1 MSVPKS
7 KVLSVSKGLMA
18 LADFKQACPQTTTS
32 QTVYVNV
39 HPKHQHDEAQAQSA
53 QQQQT
58 DVEDLSDVTVVKP
71 DCGVKYGDDNPYA
84 GLKTTVTRDL
94 STEED
99 IKYDYNQLL
108 SLVKQKEGIAQAL
121 SIMLNLVEHNP
132 LIVNKYIVAPTNILE
147 QLIKLLT
154 SADDVQIN
162 LALDGDVGCS
172 CGAVKFYPVDKIY
185 VIKNGET
192 SILKYAY
199 PEAIKLLDD
208 HRISIKLVANDI

>member
-1 MSVPKS
+1 M
-7 KVLSVSKGLMA
+7 
-18 LADFKQACPQTTTS
+18 
-32 QTVYVNV
+32 
-39 HPKHQHDEAQAQSA
+39 
-53 QQQQT
+53 
-58 DVEDLSDVTVVKP
+58 TVVKP

-147 QLIKLLT
+147 QLIKLADYYNT
-154 SADDVQIN
+154 S
-162 LALDGDVGCS
+162 
-172 CGAVKFYPVDKIY
+172 VDY
-185 VIKNGET
+185 
-192 SILKYAY
+192 
-199 PEAIKLLDD
+199 LLDRTD
-208 HRISIKLVANDI
+208 KKEPY